1 MIIETCCGS
10 VDDVIQSKIGGATRV
25 ELNSNLFHGGIT
37 PSLGSLITAKKETG
51 LEIMAMVRP
60 REGGFCYTKA
70 EYKTMLE
77 DAKQLLAAG
86 ADGIV
91 FGFLHE
97 DGTVDIER
105 CQEMLKVI
113 GDKPSV
119 FHRAIDVVP
128 DWKKAIDQ
136 LIELGVTR
144 ILTSGQNPSV
154 YYGRYTIKAMIEY
167 AAGRIEILPGAG
179 INDTNVEEVIR
190 ETGCTQI
197 HIAVHK
203 PCLDPSTLGNP
214 AIYYGGM
221 LFPPEDKF
229 AVIDSEAVAVITNK
243 AQLV

>member
-10 VDDVIQSKIGGATRV
+10 VDDVIESKKGGATRV

-37 PSLGSLITAKKETG
+37 PSIGSLITAKKETG

-60 REGGFCYTKA
+60 REGGFCYTEA

-97 DGTVDIER
+97 DGTLDVER
-105 CQEMLKVI
+105 CNEMMAII
-113 GDKPSV
+113 GDKISV

-128 DWKKAIDQ
+128 DWKKTIDQ
-136 LIELGVTR
+136 LCELGVTR

-154 YYGRYTIKAMIEY
+154 YYGRYTVKAMIEY

-179 INDTNVEEVIR
+179 INDVNVEEIIK
-190 ETGCTQI
+190 ETGCNQI
-197 HIAVHK
+197 HIAIHK
-203 PCLDPSTLGNP
+203 PCVDKSTLGNP

-221 LFPPEDKF
+221 LFPPEDKY
-229 AVIDSEAVAVITNK
+229 AVIDKDGVAKIVAN
-243 AQLV
+243 A